1 MMNTPEKRYAIRPCT
16 VTWLILIAF
25 TVVTWFAGE
34 SGMSGPGMVAMVMGI
49 AFVKGQMVADR
60 FMALRGVI
68 GKWRWPVTIW
78 LVVVCS
84 LIGVAY
90 WLGLKG

>member
-1 MMNTPEKRYAIRPCT
+1 MKGESEKRYAIRPCT
-16 VTWLILIAF
+16 LVWLILIVL
-25 TVVTWFAGE
+25 TLVTYFAGE
-34 SGMSGPGMVAMVMGI
+34 TGMSGPGTVALVMGL
-49 AFVKGQMVADR
+49 AFVKGQLVADR
-60 FMALRGVI
+60 FMALKGVI

-90 WLGLKG
+90 WLGL

>member
-1 MMNTPEKRYAIRPCT
+1 METEKRYLIRPCT
-16 VTWLILIAF
+16 FVWLALIVL
-25 TVVTWFAGE
+25 TLITYFAGE
-34 SGMSGPGMVAMVMGI
+34 KGMSGPGTVALVMGI

-60 FMALRGVI
+60 FMALKGVI

-78 LVVVCS
+78 LVVVCG

-90 WLGLKG
+90 WMGL

>member
-1 MMNTPEKRYAIRPCT
+1 MNGKSEKRYAIRPCT
-16 VTWLILIAF
+16 LVWLILIVL
-25 TVVTWFAGE
+25 TLVTYFAGE
-34 SGMSGPGMVAMVMGI
+34 TGMSGPGTVALVMGI
-49 AFVKGQMVADR
+49 AFVKGQLVADR
-60 FMALRGVI
+60 FMALKGVI

-90 WLGLKG
+90 WLGL

>member
-1 MMNTPEKRYAIRPCT
+1 MTMDDPNRKYAIRPCT
-16 VTWLILIAF
+16 VVWLVLIVL
-25 TVVTWFAGE
+25 TLVTYFAGE
-34 SGMSGPGMVAMVMGI
+34 TGMGGPGVMALVMGI

-60 FMALRGVI
+60 FMALKGVV
-68 GKWRWPVTIW
+68 GKFRWPVTIW

-90 WLGLKG
+90 WLGL